1 MRLNS
6 ALHKLLLHLE
16 KQYITDPQEF
26 IPLGYEFEHT
36 TRCAAVKK
44 GWIEARG
51 NTGSRTY
58 RITKTGRLALG
69 ENAEAFVAGE
79 RSPELAAAEPQ
90 RMIARITALP
100 TLTVNGDSLPANGSS
115 HPPEIDHAGALE
127 REIKRLR
134 DHNIQL
140 FSLLVSTHSLAST
153 LMLKLLA
160 CQSPES
166 APMVTRFEELG
177 RKIEEVTR

>member
-16 KQYITDPQEF
+16 QQYIIDPQEF
-26 IPLGYEFEHT
+26 VPLGYDFEHT

-58 RITKTGRLALG
+58 RITADGRRALG
-69 ENAEAFVAGE
+69 QNAEAFVAGE
-79 RSPELAAAEPQ
+79 RLADVPQ

-100 TLTVNGDSLPANGSS
+100 TLTVSDSNNLTANGSVSS
-115 HPPEIDHAGALE
+115 HPPEIDHTGALE